1 MNCSSSRG
9 TCPIRPD
16 MPRRRAR
23 ARTIEETILS
33 KDLLRKYVAYAK
45 RTCHPTMSEDAEE
58 HLVEYYA
65 NTRKGYDP
73 ESGAVFTARVMES
86 LIRLAEASARA
97 RLSPTVDLLDAERAV
112 QVSSHWRS
120 ELMPDGYDNTALASG
135 VPKKGRSLHDSIL
148 GILRRSGEAMDEQT
162 IVLEMERENTTADA
176 TRRALRPFDV
186 GSIYAPS
193 AGKYEF
199 AG

>member
-1 MNCSSSRG
+1 
-9 TCPIRPD
+9 
-16 MPRRRAR
+16 
-23 ARTIEETILS
+23 
-33 KDLLRKYVAYAK
+33 
-45 RTCHPTMSEDAEE
+45 
-58 HLVEYYA
+58 
-65 NTRKGYDP
+65 
-73 ESGAVFTARVMES
+73 
-86 LIRLAEASARA
+86 
-97 RLSPTVDLLDAERAV
+97 
-112 QVSSHWRS
+112 
-120 ELMPDGYDNTALASG
+120 MPDGYDNTALASG

-176 TRRALRPFDV
+176 TRRALEALRRA